1 MNALQIRA
9 PLLLKIQSLNI
20 YQHTI
25 NWREEGGGEGVR
37 GGTKRGKEEGFLC
50 FLQLNSA
57 DSLNGET
64 VLEHSQ
70 RGRRA

>member
-25 NWREEGGGEGVR
+25 NWWEEGGGGGG